1 MNGLRRA
8 ILVLAVVVPVCVGM
22 LAGAWRL
29 HEARPGSIVLL
40 HVEIASRAEGRAA
53 SPRIISGLRARGLEL
68 VTVSDL
74 IERGTSGG
82 PAP

>member
-40 HVEIASRAEGRAA
+40 HVEIASRAGPGGITADHQRPA
-53 SPRIISGLRARGLEL
+53 SEGLEL
-68 VTVSDL
+68 VTVSV
-74 IERGTSGG
+74 
-82 PAP
+82 